1 MRRTL
6 PLCLPL
12 CLPMLAAML
21 VTGPARA
28 EEIRLPSGLA
38 VSWIET
44 VQDAAGPEGLTAR
57 FRFLAPTI
65 TASMDFDSL
74 AADMQWLC
82 DSFALPRI
90 PSTGPQPQQIVISL
104 SDREVPF
111 GETAP
116 DAVQFFE
123 AYRPAEGICE
133 WEMF

>member
-1 MRRTL
+1 MRRT
-6 PLCLPL
+6 LPL

-21 VTGPARA
+21 VAGPARA

-57 FRFLAPTI
+57 FRFLAPAI

-104 SDREVPF
+104 SDREIPF

-123 AYRPAEGICE
+123 AYRPAEGSCE